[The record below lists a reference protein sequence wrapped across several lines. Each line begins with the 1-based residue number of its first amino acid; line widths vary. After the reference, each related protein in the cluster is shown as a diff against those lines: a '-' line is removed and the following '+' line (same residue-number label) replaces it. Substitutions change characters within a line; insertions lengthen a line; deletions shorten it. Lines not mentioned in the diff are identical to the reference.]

1 MARVKIKKY
10 VYIMNLFAGT
20 IIGVILG
27 IVFLSAITSH
37 RIDVFYEKIASLE
50 NTILDKNAK
59 LENLEKSINSK
70 KFILKDIEAIL
81 VFEEGGIDE
90 LEIMHIKKTVK
101 EKYSALL
108 GSEVKSIDPEIIV
121 LVIDNRILKMNGKEF
136 QLHVNKLMLTE
147 TLKLWINVDISD

>member
-1 MARVKIKKY
+1 MARVKNKKY
-10 VYIMNLFAGT
+10 AYIMNLFAGT

-37 RIDVFYEKIASLE
+37 RIDFFYERIAALE

-70 KFILKDIEAIL
+70 RFVLKDIEVIL
-81 VFEEGGIDE
+81 AFEEDGIDE

-101 EKYSALL
+101 EKYSTLL

-136 QLHVNKLMLTE
+136 QLHVNKLMMTE
-147 TLKLWINVDISD
+147 ILKLWIDVDRID

>member
-1 MARVKIKKY
+1 MARVTTKKSGY
-10 VYIMNLFAGT
+10 MLFLITGT
-20 IIGVILG
+20 IIGILTAA
-27 IVFLSAITSH
+27 VALSSITCH
-37 RIDVFYEKIASLE
+37 RIDILYEKIADLE

-70 KFILKDIEAIL
+70 RFVLKDIEVIL
-81 VFEEGGIDE
+81 AFEEDGIDE

-101 EKYSALL
+101 EKYSTLL

-136 QLHVNKLMLTE
+136 QLHVNKLMMTE
-147 TLKLWINVDISD
+147 ILKLWIDVDRID